1 MKKILLVAF
10 SALVFQTQAAAQQN
24 FLDTIWSGGIMRTL
38 RVYVPAIYDGQT
50 PRPLVFNFHGS
61 PQTAVNFENMT
72 KFRSVADTANFILI
86 TPNGTVIGGGQGWN
100 NYPSGSDV
108 DDVLFVS
115 DMIDYLKGKY
125 NIDTARVYSSGYS
138 NGGMMGYEL
147 ACKLSGRIAAIASVA
162 GSMEVGRLQ
171 ACAPSQVVPILEIH
185 GTNDPLVPYNGGLN
199 GSILLAAVD
208 SVLKFWVNYDQ
219 CDATPIVSDVPNIV
233 TTDFSTVKRHVWP
246 NCAGGSSVEL
256 LKITGAGAGHTW
268 PGLSTPNTNR
278 DIIADQEIWRFFLQH
293 KLGGTSGT
301 TYEEASSRF
310 TIFPNPASDLL
321 RIAVPEDMG
330 DFTVRIFD
338 ILGKTVLQKQF
349 SSINSDQISMELNG
363 LASGTY
369 FIEFNIGGNRSQVQ
383 KFVVRAD

>member
-1 MKKILLVAF
+1 MKKILLFACF
-10 SALVFQTQAAAQQN
+10 SLLLQVRGLAQQN

-86 TPNGTVIGGGQGWN
+86 TPNGTVIGAGQGWN

-125 NIDTARVYSSGYS
+125 NIDTARVYSAGYS

-147 ACKLSGRIAAIASVA
+147 ACKLSGRIAAVASVA

-171 ACAPSQVVPILEIH
+171 ACAPSKSVPILEIH
-185 GTNDPLVPYNGGLN
+185 GTNDPLVPYEGGVN
-199 GSILLAAVD
+199 SGITLAAVD
-208 SVLKFWVNYDQ
+208 SVLKFWVGKNQ
-219 CDATPIVSDVPNIV
+219 CDAAPDISDIPNSV
-233 TTDFSTVKRHVWP
+233 TNDFSTVKRHVWP
-246 NCAGGSSVEL
+246 NCAAGSSVEL
-256 LKITGAGAGHTW
+256 LKITGVGAGHTW

-278 DIIADQEIWRFFLQH
+278 DIIADQEIWRFFLKH
-293 KLGGTSGT
+293 KLDGTSGT
-301 TYEEASSRF
+301 TFEEPSSRF

-338 ILGKTVLQKQF
+338 ILGKTVLQQKF
-349 SSINSDQISMELNG
+349 SAGNSSQANIELEGLRNG
-363 LASGTY
+363 IY
-369 FIEFNIGGNRSQVQ
+369 FIALDINGNRSQVQ
-383 KFVVRAD
+383 KFVVSTD